1 MKKNKM
7 STTTKWVLFA
17 IIITVLLTW
26 ILPTSYYQYSLVSDG
41 TRNQVGL
48 FDLFSYPTVALS
60 YFGNIVVYILVI
72 GGFYGVLYKIGA
84 YGKLLNKIAEKA
96 KGKEIIILSV
106 IMVLLA
112 VLTSISG
119 ASLGLLMIV
128 PFIISLVLLMGYD
141 KITAAMVTVG
151 SIAVGMIGTT
161 ISSTYVTGDYG
172 IEAQNGM
179 GIVNSILQTNST
191 DLIIAKLIILVIGL
205 ALLIIFT
212 KYRIGNKDNKKDG
225 QVYKVNVVLYVILT
239 ILTFGIFAF
248 YWHYSIVSDAK
259 NLSKKDK
266 LPSAGMVLFLSII
279 TGGIYLWYAYY
290 KIGKML
296 YDLDSKKENKD
307 DKSILYLLLAIFLP
321 LINMILVQL
330 HINKFGKEKKLGSS
344 VLVAETTELENSL
357 LIPKEINKKGKI
369 WPIVLIFDV
378 IFIIMILSQISWTT
392 VFKINLFSD
401 ITTAV
406 SNFKIFG
413 FPIFGKL
420 LGNVPA
426 FEQWTIENITV
437 LLLIG
442 SLILSLIY
450 KMKFK
455 EYIDGLVSG
464 AKKALKP
471 AVLVALIYCVLV
483 ITNLHPFILTIVKP
497 LISSKFNVFTAI
509 LTSFISSIF
518 NVDMYYSASNVL
530 PYLTSIM
537 TDTTVY
543 SKLALVWQ
551 TIYGFTALVAPTS
564 VILIAILSYLDIPY
578 GKWLK
583 SSGLLIFS
591 ILLMILLVL
600 IALIFI

>member
-161 ISSTYVTGDYG
+161 ISSTYVAGDYG

-212 KYRIGNKDNKKDG
+212 IYHGKKNKIKEVNKEE
-225 QVYKVNVVLYVILT
+225 T
-239 ILTFGIFAF
+239 ILVPSVI
-248 YWHYSIVSDAK
+248 AK
-259 NLSKKDK
+259 
-266 LPSAGMVLFLSII
+266 
-279 TGGIYLWYAYY
+279 
-290 KIGKML
+290 
-296 YDLDSKKENKD
+296 
-307 DKSILYLLLAIFLP
+307 KS
-321 LINMILVQL
+321 
-330 HINKFGKEKKLGSS
+330 
-344 VLVAETTELENSL
+344 
-357 LIPKEINKKGKI
+357 KI
-369 WPIVLIFDV
+369 WPIILIFDI

-450 KMKFK
+450 KMNFK

-483 ITNLHPFILTIVKP
+483 IANLHPFILTIVKP

-518 NVDMYYSASNVL
+518 NVDMYYAASNVL
-530 PYLTSIM
+530 PYLTSVM

-551 TIYGFTALVAPTS
+551 TMYGFTALVAPTS

-583 SSGLLIFS
+583 SNWKLILS